1 MDGYQSSTG
10 DMRQEWSRRDLLKI
24 GIAGGL
30 ANLLPRT
37 GADGMAV
44 AAEAPISMATEE
56 DHRFFK
62 RELQS
67 FLPDKIFD
75 AHAHLYKKDTA
86 WDLKG
91 FPAEVGYAEY
101 QSLIRDIHSQ
111 RRTAARFLPGV
122 SVDKKERI
130 PECNAWV
137 SEQVAKTT
145 DCVGAYFV
153 KPDDDPEQVRQEV
166 KRLKLRG
173 FKCYHL
179 LAPKTPTW
187 ESEIPDYLPER
198 LVKVAHEEG
207 WSITLHMVR
216 SRAAADEG
224 NQRWIERYCRLY
236 PNMTLILA
244 HSARGFQPS
253 HNLEGLEN
261 LKGLDNLYFDTSAN
275 CEPIAHQAIMRIIGH
290 KKMLYGSDFY
300 VSHLRGRSV
309 AAADSFLWLY
319 EDSPVWKEKQATI
332 KPVMIGLEN
341 LRSLK
346 WAAWS
351 ERLSD
356 EAVEDI
362 FWNNAAKLF
371 GIK

>member
-1 MDGYQSSTG
+1 MQGFRSSTV
-10 DMRQEWSRRDLLKI
+10 RSRPECSRRDFMKI

-30 ANLLPRT
+30 ANLLPQW
-37 GADGMAV
+37 GADGMV
-44 AAEAPISMATEE
+44 AGADSRMSMATE
-56 DHRFFK
+56 DDRRFFE
-62 RELQS
+62 RELES

-75 AHAHLYKKDTA
+75 AHAHLYKQDTA

-91 FPAEVGYAEY
+91 FPVEVGYEEY
-101 QSLIRDIHSQ
+101 QILIRDIHGQ

-122 SVDKKERI
+122 SVDKKNRI

-137 SEQVAKTT
+137 SQQVAKST

-153 KPDDDPEQVRQEV
+153 KPDDDPEQVRQEM
-166 KRLKLRG
+166 KRLKLSG

-179 LAPKTPTW
+179 LAPKVPTW
-187 ESEIPDYLPER
+187 ESQIPDYLPER
-198 LVKVAHEEG
+198 LVKLAHEEG

-224 NQRWIERYCRLY
+224 NQRWIERYCRQY

-253 HNLEGLEN
+253 HNLEGLQN

-290 KKMLYGSDFY
+290 EKMLYGSDFY

-332 KPVMIGLEN
+332 KPVLIGLEN

-351 ERLSD
+351 EKLSD

-362 FWNNAAKLF
+362 FWNNAARLF

>member
-1 MDGYQSSTG
+1 
-10 DMRQEWSRRDLLKI
+10 
-24 GIAGGL
+24 
-30 ANLLPRT
+30 
-37 GADGMAV
+37 
-44 AAEAPISMATEE
+44 MATDVDRE
-56 DHRFFK
+56 FFK
-62 RELQS
+62 RELDS

-75 AHAHLYKKDTA
+75 AHTHLYKQDAA
-86 WDLKG
+86 WNLKG
-91 FPAEVGYAEY
+91 FPPQVGYREY
-101 QSLIRDIHSQ
+101 LQLIQDVHGK
-111 RRTAARFLPGV
+111 RRTAALFLPAF
-122 SVDKKERI
+122 SPDKRDRI
-130 PECNAWV
+130 PECNAWIG
-137 SEQVAKTT
+137 EQVAQTK

-153 KPDDDPEQVRQEV
+153 QPDDDPERVRQDM

-173 FKCYHL
+173 FKCYHQM
-179 LAPKTPTW
+179 APKAPTW
-187 ESEIPDYLPER
+187 EAEIPDYLPER
-198 LVKVAHEEG
+198 LVKLAHEEG
-207 WSITLHMVR
+207 WCITLHMVR

-224 NQRWIERYCRLY
+224 NQRWIRRYCREY

-253 HNLEGLEN
+253 HNLEGLEE

-275 CEPIAHQAIMRIIGH
+275 CEPIAHQALMRIIGH
-290 KKMLYGSDFY
+290 EKMLYGSDFY

-356 EAVEDI
+356 KAVEDI

-371 GIK
+371 GIS

>member
-1 MDGYQSSTG
+1 MQTPHSGTG
-10 DMRQEWSRRDLLKI
+10 NFQRDWSRRDFMKM
-24 GIAGGL
+24 GMASGL
-30 ANLLPRT
+30 ANLLPGVGIERRASA
-37 GADGMAV
+37 ADSRM
-44 AAEAPISMATEE
+44 SMATDE
-56 DHRFFK
+56 DRTFFE
-62 RELQS
+62 RELET

-75 AHAHLYKKDTA
+75 AHAHLYKLDTA
-86 WDLKG
+86 WNLKG
-91 FPAEVGYAEY
+91 FPPEVGYEQY
-101 QSLIRDIHSQ
+101 QALIQDIHP
-111 RRTAARFLPGV
+111 RRRVAARFLPGV
-122 SVDKKERI
+122 SVDKKDRI

-137 SEQVAKTT
+137 SQQVAKTT

-166 KRLKLRG
+166 KRLKLSG

-187 ESEIPDYLPER
+187 ESDIPDYLPER

-216 SRAAADEG
+216 SRAAADAG

-253 HNLEGLEN
+253 HNLEGLQH

-275 CEPIAHQAIMRIIGH
+275 CEPIAHQAIMRIMGH
-290 KKMLYGSDFY
+290 QKLLYGSDFY

-332 KPVMIGLEN
+332 KPVLIGLES

-351 ERLSD
+351 EKLSD
-356 EAVEDI
+356 TAVEDI